1 MLGENINNLLVYFLH
16 GSVTQDPSQ
25 LAQGD
30 IPYSDLGMRTSQ
42 ITKKGPSPRQ
52 RILIAL
58 DHGVPMSFVLLDR
71 SLGTLR
77 RWVRVGRSAW
87 GMFLRVIE
95 YVLWESWCRNISC
108 LMLSDQY

>member
-1 MLGENINNLLVYFLH
+1 MLGENVNNLLVFFLPD
-16 GSVTQDPSQ
+16 SVTQDPSQ

-30 IPYSDLGMRTSQ
+30 IPYSDLGMCTSQ

-58 DHGVPMSFVLLDR
+58 DHRVPMGFVLLDKTF
-71 SLGTLR
+71 GTLR
-77 RWVRVGRSAW
+77 RWARVGRTAW
-87 GMFLRVIE
+87 GMFLKVIE
-95 YVLWESWCRNISC
+95 DVLWESWYRNISC